1 MKFMKI
7 FILSLV
13 CLVTTSTYAQLDE
26 SCGTT
31 VSTKEIALIN
41 ERLEQFNSQRAR
53 GSSWQSSEEII
64 YIAIAAHIVRR
75 ADGSGGLSEE
85 QLISAIEYL
94 NESYES
100 MNMNFFLLG
109 DINYIDSDGY
119 YDFDS
124 SQEAGITEDNN
135 VENAINIYFYNSLSS
150 GSSSLCGYAYF
161 PSTGRDHIMM
171 ANGCTVNQ
179 GSTLPHEVG
188 HYFNLYHTHG
198 KTNNGTTDE
207 LVDGS
212 NCETAGDD
220 LCDTPADPNLSGKV
234 NSNCVY
240 EGTSTDSNGQAY
252 APDPRNFMSYA
263 PGFCRVFFTG
273 DQKDR
278 IVTAYQTFKTYLID
292 KYYTANFSA
301 LERRICEGGTIAF
314 TDKSIAA
321 SSITWQ
327 FEGGTPS
334 TSTEKFPVVTYNSA
348 GKYDVTL
355 TIETESGDSEVKTL
369 TDYVTVVDESDGI
382 ASTSGSFEEV
392 TLEEEVINEDL
403 DFTFEITSDASSE
416 GTQSVKMNFADY
428 STIGAEDYLLAD
440 KLLTSVNKY
449 FEFSFDY
456 AYARYDDQYFDKLA
470 IVIKNSCGEW
480 FEVWSRSGA
489 DLATAEDHESPFV
502 PEVGEWK
509 SESFIISIPANYSN
523 TEIAFKAV
531 NGFGNNLYID
541 NYAITP
547 ITPSFSIESIDVT
560 NAICPSE
567 SNGEIELSVSGSGSY
582 TYQLDNSLFQSSSVF
597 ENLSPGNYTVSVKDD
612 SETIIRSFASV
623 GPDPIEYELDISN
636 PSCNGDLG
644 MVQFSLEGGT
654 GNLEINFNDEGFTN
668 QLEYTELESGNYSFS
683 IQDSNGCTVE
693 GTFKIKAINSTPSK
707 PRITKFSSILSFEV
721 ASDITSIQWFLDG
734 EPVEGATGSTLANP
748 EFGVYTVSV
757 SNGFCSRLSYPFVIL
772 TVDEVESQLVISPNP
787 VEDKLSFKLP
797 IDLQKSID
805 KIQLHD
811 LSGRLIKEETFS
823 EEIDLSDI
831 KGGLYMIRLST
842 EDGMVTRKIIKK

>member
-1 MKFMKI
+1 MKI

-150 GSSSLCGYAYF
+150 GSNSLCGYAYF

-327 FEGGTPS
+327 FEGGHHQHQQRNFPS
-334 TSTEKFPVVTYNSA
+334 
-348 GKYDVTL
+348 
-355 TIETESGDSEVKTL
+355 
-369 TDYVTVVDESDGI
+369 
-382 ASTSGSFEEV
+382 
-392 TLEEEVINEDL
+392 
-403 DFTFEITSDASSE
+403 
-416 GTQSVKMNFADY
+416 
-428 STIGAEDYLLAD
+428 
-440 KLLTSVNKY
+440 
-449 FEFSFDY
+449 
-456 AYARYDDQYFDKLA
+456 
-470 IVIKNSCGEW
+470 
-480 FEVWSRSGA
+480 
-489 DLATAEDHESPFV
+489 
-502 PEVGEWK
+502 
-509 SESFIISIPANYSN
+509 
-523 TEIAFKAV
+523 
-531 NGFGNNLYID
+531 
-541 NYAITP
+541 
-547 ITPSFSIESIDVT
+547 
-560 NAICPSE
+560 
-567 SNGEIELSVSGSGSY
+567 
-582 TYQLDNSLFQSSSVF
+582 
-597 ENLSPGNYTVSVKDD
+597 
-612 SETIIRSFASV
+612 
-623 GPDPIEYELDISN
+623 
-636 PSCNGDLG
+636 
-644 MVQFSLEGGT
+644 
-654 GNLEINFNDEGFTN
+654 
-668 QLEYTELESGNYSFS
+668 
-683 IQDSNGCTVE
+683 
-693 GTFKIKAINSTPSK
+693 
-707 PRITKFSSILSFEV
+707 
-721 ASDITSIQWFLDG
+721 
-734 EPVEGATGSTLANP
+734 
-748 EFGVYTVSV
+748 
-757 SNGFCSRLSYPFVIL
+757 
-772 TVDEVESQLVISPNP
+772 
-787 VEDKLSFKLP
+787 
-797 IDLQKSID
+797 
-805 KIQLHD
+805 
-811 LSGRLIKEETFS
+811 
-823 EEIDLSDI
+823 
-831 KGGLYMIRLST
+831 
-842 EDGMVTRKIIKK
+842 

>member
-1 MKFMKI
+1 M
-7 FILSLV
+7 
-13 CLVTTSTYAQLDE
+13 
-26 SCGTT
+26 
-31 VSTKEIALIN
+31 
-41 ERLEQFNSQRAR
+41 
-53 GSSWQSSEEII
+53 
-64 YIAIAAHIVRR
+64 
-75 ADGSGGLSEE
+75 
-85 QLISAIEYL
+85 
-94 NESYES
+94 
-100 MNMNFFLLG
+100 
-109 DINYIDSDGY
+109 
-119 YDFDS
+119 
-124 SQEAGITEDNN
+124 
-135 VENAINIYFYNSLSS
+135 
-150 GSSSLCGYAYF
+150 
-161 PSTGRDHIMM
+161 
-171 ANGCTVNQ
+171 
-179 GSTLPHEVG
+179 
-188 HYFNLYHTHG
+188 
-198 KTNNGTTDE
+198 
-207 LVDGS
+207 
-212 NCETAGDD
+212 
-220 LCDTPADPNLSGKV
+220 
-234 NSNCVY
+234 
-240 EGTSTDSNGQAY
+240 
-252 APDPRNFMSYA
+252 
-263 PGFCRVFFTG
+263 
-273 DQKDR
+273 
-278 IVTAYQTFKTYLID
+278 
-292 KYYTANFSA
+292 
-301 LERRICEGGTIAF
+301 
-314 TDKSIAA
+314 
-321 SSITWQ
+321 
-327 FEGGTPS
+327 
-334 TSTEKFPVVTYNSA
+334 
-348 GKYDVTL
+348 
-355 TIETESGDSEVKTL
+355 
-369 TDYVTVVDESDGI
+369 DESDGI

-654 GNLEINFNDEGFTN
+654 GNLK
-668 QLEYTELESGNYSFS
+668 S
-683 IQDSNGCTVE
+683 ISMMKDSLISLSIRSWKVV
-693 GTFKIKAINSTPSK
+693 IIHSQY
-707 PRITKFSSILSFEV
+707 RILMAVPWKEHL
-721 ASDITSIQWFLDG
+721 
-734 EPVEGATGSTLANP
+734 
-748 EFGVYTVSV
+748 
-757 SNGFCSRLSYPFVIL
+757 RL
-772 TVDEVESQLVISPNP
+772 
-787 VEDKLSFKLP
+787 KLSIVHLQSQELRSLVAFYPLRWLLTSHLYSGFLMANQWRVLP
-797 IDLQKSID
+797 DLH
-805 KIQLHD
+805 L
-811 LSGRLIKEETFS
+811 LTLN
-823 EEIDLSDI
+823 LAC
-831 KGGLYMIRLST
+831 IR
-842 EDGMVTRKIIKK
+842 